1 MPAILTSRLSDA
13 AALPKVDQDL
23 RSLMDAFAEVLGD
36 IGEHGV
42 ATRLPWPREGDTL
55 VTVDVERVNEWPE
68 DPADPLAERCVEARS
83 IAFQLLHQAEENALA
98 QSRRRVESEGSL
110 EADSG
115 SWEYVLSR
123 LARDGWTPAE
133 IADALGTVRVEPVLT
148 AHPTEAKRSSVLHH
162 HRAIYRLLV
171 DNENT
176 MWTPGERAAL
186 RDETK
191 AGLERLWRTG
201 EILLEKPTVQGE
213 LGIVLYFL
221 GEMFPQTLPWLDR
234 RLETAW
240 RRVGFDPALLRDPT
254 HRPRVTFGNWVGGDR
269 DGHPL
274 VTPEITAW
282 TLEQL
287 ATTALDNLRDRLGKL
302 AAGLSLTTSRQAV
315 PPALTTRLTRM
326 AQALGDDAQAA
337 LERNRGEP
345 WRQMVNLMIAA
356 LPTPSGPVAPGRYR
370 RPRELLADL
379 ELLGDTLSA
388 IGARRL
394 ADRDVGAVHA
404 MVRTFGFH
412 LASLDIRQNSAFH
425 DRAVA
430 QLLVAGGLD
439 GAGFADWDED
449 RRLALLETELRSP
462 RPFMHDG
469 TRAGPE
475 AASVLGCLRVV
486 ARRIQERGP
495 DGLGALI
502 VSMTRGLS
510 DLLAVYLLGRE
521 AGLLTYPDGVACCP
535 LPVVPLFETI
545 EDLQHSAGILD
556 AFLSHPVT
564 RASLEQQRRDAGGSA
579 PRQQV
584 MIGYSDSG
592 KDGGLV
598 ASQWGLYRAQADM
611 IAVAERHGVRLR
623 FFHGRGGT
631 ISRGSGPTHRFV
643 RAQPPGAIDGEF
655 RLTEQGETISQKYAN
670 VVTAAYNLELL
681 TAGALNAT
689 LRGRRAGRNGH
700 ALAPVMER
708 LAADS
713 RARYRSLLEAEGFMD
728 FYAQATPID
737 VIESS
742 RIGSRPARRTGQR
755 TLQDLRAIPWVFA
768 WSQSRFL
775 VSAWFGVGSALIGLR
790 DDDPDAFERLAACKR
805 ATEWPPLHYLISNA
819 ATAWATADPRIMRR
833 YAGLVED
840 EALRDRLMDLILD
853 EYERTRVALEAIYEG
868 PLSETRPR
876 VHRVLSLRAP
886 ALAPIHARQV
896 QILDRWRRLRA
907 DGKEYEA
914 DRWLPSLLQTVN
926 AIAAGL
932 GATG

>member
-1 MPAILTSRLSDA
+1 MPALITSRLSDA
-13 AALPKVDQDL
+13 TALPKIDRDL
-23 RSLMDAFAEVLGD
+23 RFLMDAFAEVLRE
-36 IGEHGV
+36 IGEDAV
-42 ATRLPWPREGDTL
+42 ADRLPWPQRGDTV
-55 VTVDVERVNEWPE
+55 VTVDFDGVNDWPD

-83 IAFQLLHQAEENALA
+83 VAFQLLHQAEENALA
-98 QSRRRVESEGSL
+98 QSRRQVETEGPL

-115 SWEYVLSR
+115 SWESVLVA
-123 LARDGWTPAE
+123 LERDGFSPEE
-133 IADALGTVRVEPVLT
+133 IADALGAIRVEPVLT
-148 AHPTEAKRSSVLHH
+148 AHPTEAKRASVLHH

-171 DNENT
+171 DSENQ
-176 MWTPGERAAL
+176 MWTPGEREAL
-186 RDETK
+186 RQETK

-201 EILLEKPTVQGE
+201 EILLEKPTVEGE

-240 RRVGFDPALLRDPT
+240 TRVGFDPALLRHPT
-254 HRPRVTFGNWVGGDR
+254 HRPSVTFGTWVGGDR

-282 TLEQL
+282 ALEQL
-287 ATTALDNLRDRLGKL
+287 AATALVNLRDRLGRM

-315 PPALTTRLTRM
+315 PPALTARLTKL
-326 AQALGDDAQAA
+326 AEALGNAA
-337 LERNRGEP
+337 EEPLARNRGEP
-345 WRQMVNLMIAA
+345 WRQMINLMIAA
-356 LPTPSGPVAPGRYR
+356 LPDPSAPPLPGHYR
-370 RPRELLADL
+370 RPREVLNDL
-379 ELLGDTLSA
+379 ELVADTLSA
-388 IGARRL
+388 LGARRL
-394 ADRDVGAVHA
+394 ADRDVGPVHA
-404 MVRTFGFH
+404 MVRAFGFH
-412 LASLDIRQNSAFH
+412 LATLDIRQNSAFH

-430 QLLVAGGLD
+430 QLLVAAGID
-439 GAGFADWDED
+439 GADFPSWDEA
-449 RRLALLETELRSP
+449 RRLDLLNRELASP

-469 TRAGPE
+469 TRAGKE
-475 AASVLGCLRVV
+475 AASVLGCLRVL
-486 ARRIQERGP
+486 ARRIEQRGP

-510 DLLAVYLLGRE
+510 DLLVVYLLARE
-521 AGLLTYPDGVACCP
+521 AGLLSYQDGVAVCP

-545 EDLQHSAGILD
+545 EDLEHSPGILD
-556 AFLSHPVT
+556 AFLSHPVA
-564 RASLEQQRRDAGGSA
+564 RASLEARRRDDGEDR

-584 MIGYSDSG
+584 MVGYSDSG

-598 ASQWGLYRAQADM
+598 ASQWGLHRAQAEM
-611 IAVAERHGVRLR
+611 VAVARRHGVRLR
-623 FFHGRGGT
+623 IFHGRGGT

-681 TAGALNAT
+681 TAGSLNAT
-689 LRGRRAGRNGH
+689 VRGRRHDGAEPD
-700 ALAPVMER
+700 LAPVMDR

-713 RARYRSLLEAEGFMD
+713 RARYRSLLETEGFMT
-728 FYAQATPID
+728 FYGQATPID

-742 RIGSRPARRTGQR
+742 RIGSRPVRRTGQR
-755 TLQDLRAIPWVFA
+755 TLEDLRAIPWVFA

-775 VSAWFGVGSALIGLR
+775 VSAWFGVGTALETLRR
-790 DDDPDAFERLAACKR
+790 DDPEAFERLAERKR
-805 ATEWPPLHYLISNA
+805 AADWPPLHYLISNA
-819 ATAWATADPRIMRR
+819 ATGWATADPDVMTR

-840 EALRDRLMDLILD
+840 TAVRERLLGLILE
-853 EYERTRVALEAIYEG
+853 EYERTRVALEAIYQG

-886 ALAPIHARQV
+886 ALAPIHDRQV
-896 QILDRWRRLRA
+896 QLLAEWRRLRTE
-907 DGKEYEA
+907 GREHSA